1 MQSPKDIIRHYSITP
16 RKSMGQCFLVDEG
29 IIHKIAAFTDVREN
43 DVVVEIG
50 AGIGVLTEQLAKTAA
65 RVVAVELDERLVR
78 VLTDRLSKYKNVE
91 IHAGNILRFDF
102 RSLFQK
108 ENRPLK
114 IVGNIPYNI
123 SSPLLFYL
131 LSFRDV
137 INCFVLM
144 MQKELVD
151 RLTALPG
158 NKTYGVP
165 SVIFQ
170 MFADMENVLSIP
182 ASCFHPRPKVE
193 SSIIRGAFH
202 HQPRYTLND
211 ENYFIRL
218 VRDAFAQRRKTLLNN
233 LKHSKL
239 TEGIEESWLREVLEK
254 SGIDGQRRGETL
266 SLREFAALGNIMM
279 ENKKVI

>member
-16 RKSMGQCFLVDEG
+16 RKSLGQCFLVDEAV
-29 IIHKIAAFTDVREN
+29 IRSIAAFADAREN

-50 AGIGVLTEQLAKTAA
+50 AGIGVLTEQLAQTGA
-65 RVVAVELDERLVR
+65 RVVAVELDEGLVR

-91 IHAGNILRFDF
+91 IHAGNILHFDF
-102 RSLFQK
+102 RSLFQM
-108 ENRPLK
+108 EQRQIK

-123 SSPLLFYL
+123 SSPLLFHL
-131 LSFRDV
+131 LSFRDA
-137 INCFVLM
+137 INSFVLM

-170 MFADMENVLSIP
+170 MFADMESVLRIP
-182 ASCFHPRPKVE
+182 ASCFYPRPRVE
-193 SSIIRGAFH
+193 SSVIKGGFH
-202 HQPRYTLND
+202 QQPRYALND

-218 VRDAFAQRRKTLLNN
+218 VRDAFAQRRKILLNN
-233 LKHSKL
+233 LKHSRL
-239 TEGIEESWLREVLEK
+239 TDGIDESHLGNMLEK
-254 SGIDGQRRGETL
+254 SGIDGRRRGETL
-266 SLREFAALGNIMM
+266 SLREFAALSNIMM
-279 ENKKVI
+279 EDKK